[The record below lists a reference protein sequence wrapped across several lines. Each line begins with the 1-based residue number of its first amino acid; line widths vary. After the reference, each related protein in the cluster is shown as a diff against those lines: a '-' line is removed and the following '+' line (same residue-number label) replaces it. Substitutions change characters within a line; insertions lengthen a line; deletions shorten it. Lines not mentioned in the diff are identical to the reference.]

1 MTTLAIQGE
10 SGSFSHEAAL
20 FLYPGAQILP
30 CAHSESVFKAILAGA
45 ADAAV
50 IPIENSLAGSVLE
63 HYDLLMQHP
72 VVVLREMLLRI
83 EHNLIGLPGARLSE
97 IRRVLSHPVALAQCR
112 HFFDTHRPVMAVP
125 SYDTAG
131 SVKLI
136 VADADDSV
144 AAIAPARAA
153 TEYGGEILLRNIE
166 DDPQNFT
173 RFLEVR
179 PAGNPSV
186 PDPDKSSLAFT
197 LPNRPGALV
206 SALQVLAEAGA
217 NLSHLESR
225 PVRGQPWHYIFYA
238 DYCFDSPAT
247 ADRVLASLAPVCPT
261 IKELGRFRNAAP
273 AGPA

>member
-20 FLYPGAQILP
+20 FLYPDAGILP
-30 CAHSESVFKAILAGA
+30 CAHSDSAFRAVLSGT

-50 IPIENSLAGSVLE
+50 IPIENTLAGSVLE

-72 VVVLREMLLRI
+72 VVIVREMLLRI
-83 EHNLIGLPGARLSE
+83 EHNLIGLPGSRLSE
-97 IRRVLSHPVALAQCR
+97 VRRVLSHPVALAQCR
-112 HFFDTHRPVMAVP
+112 RFFEAHRSIMSVP
-125 SYDTAG
+125 AYDTAG

-136 VADADDSV
+136 VSDGESNV

-153 TEYGGEILLRNIE
+153 GEYGGEILLRNIE

-179 PAGNPSV
+179 ASPAPV
-186 PDPDKSSLAFT
+186 PADADKSSLAFT

-206 SALQVLAEAGA
+206 AALQVLAEAGA

-238 DYCFDSPAT
+238 DYCFEDSST
-247 ADRVLASLAPVCPT
+247 AERILEALTRVCPT
-261 IKELGRFRNAAP
+261 IKELGRFRAAP
-273 AGPA
+273 SAGAA